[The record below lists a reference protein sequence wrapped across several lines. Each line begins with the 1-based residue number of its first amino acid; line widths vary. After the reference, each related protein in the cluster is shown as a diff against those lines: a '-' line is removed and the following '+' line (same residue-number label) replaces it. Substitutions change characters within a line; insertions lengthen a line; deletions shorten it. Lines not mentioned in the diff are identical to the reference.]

1 MLDRLDSKE
10 GSDELDKLSISS
22 LLAIFERLDLSLEKS
37 LGENKEKDQHLTVL
51 IMEQVRQR
59 SSQKI
64 DNVEDIDPTKEF
76 PTIDVQAIDVT
87 PAALKD
93 RVK

>member
-1 MLDRLDSKE
+1 MQIAIERN
-10 GSDELDKLSISS
+10 GVS
-22 LLAIFERLDLSLEKS
+22 LTTKAFKFIR
-37 LGENKEKDQHLTVL
+37 GENKEKDQHLTVL